1 MLGFAAHAQ
10 VRITQPGQLGP
21 SVVTTPAIAD
31 GTITAADISADLW
44 LFLTGPITN
53 QRLPVI
59 ERTATS
65 TVSGAPSSVTVSIS
79 AHKALTG
86 STPRVYVGGFRW
98 LPSLVTL
105 SAGRDSVTVNTNSDY
120 AFSVGDAVVVD
131 YQGED

>member
-10 VRITQPGQLGP
+10 VRITQPAQLGA